1 MRLSTIILAVSAV
14 TLVAG
19 VNALCE
25 AANVDQAMVMPLTYA
40 NSVSEDLNN
49 ADGKRYLRSSENEER
64 LGGANM
70 FNIKK
75 LEDALNDTTYAKT
88 LFRRWK
94 RSGVNEDTIT
104 TKFKNLQIS
113 LDENALE
120 LIQSYRIWLNA
131 HATKTNPKLFDR
143 AKIKK
148 ALEDGTYANVLYGR
162 WKRYGFES
170 DDVFKRFQR
179 MGVNKDDNLYQ
190 VYKNYVTWLN
200 VHHPLKKSTLTTPE
214 AFLFY
219 PSRIQRAKSDP
230 AFAETLFAKWKSSG
244 LDEGPVYKKLWD
256 MGLKKDNAIYKLYTD
271 YVLWLDKH
279 FPLPAKAT
287 N

>member
-1 MRLSTIILAVSAV
+1 MRLSNIILVVNAL

-19 VNALCE
+19 DNALCE
-25 AANVDQAMVMPLTYA
+25 AAAADQAMVMPLTYTKY
-40 NSVSEDLNN
+40 VSEDLSN
-49 ADGKRYLRSSENEER
+49 ADGKRYLRSSDDEER
-64 LGGANM
+64 LGGANT
-70 FNIKK
+70 FHIKK

-94 RSGVNEDTIT
+94 RSGVDEDTVT
-104 TKFKNLQIS
+104 TKFKSMQIS
-113 LDENALE
+113 MDENALE

-131 HATKTNPKLFDR
+131 HATKTNPKLFDI

-148 ALEDGTYANVLYGR
+148 ALEDGTYAHVLYGR

-200 VHHPLKKSTLTTPE
+200 VHDPLKKTTLTTPE
-214 AFLFY
+214 AFLF
-219 PSRIQRAKSDP
+219 
-230 AFAETLFAKWKSSG
+230 
-244 LDEGPVYKKLWD
+244 
-256 MGLKKDNAIYKLYTD
+256 
-271 YVLWLDKH
+271 
-279 FPLPAKAT
+279 
-287 N
+287 